1 MRAITLAALAAGY
14 VDPGEFLT
22 MPNTVYV
29 CPVACH
35 REFGER
41 LLVRD
46 PDGAWFLW
54 MGDGGMPELIRVPAR
69 LAGWIADHPHMVPVA
84 SPGEVPHMW
93 FEVSS
98 LPVTPVAPVAPVPTE
113 RAGPPPF

>member
-1 MRAITLAALAAGY
+1 MYAIAPVALAAGY

-22 MPNTVYV
+22 IPNTVYV

-54 MGDGGMPELIRVPAR
+54 MGDGGMPELIGVPAR
-69 LAGWIADHPHMVPVA
+69 LAGWIAYHPSMIPLGVPRMWFDVA
-84 SPGEVPHMW
+84 S
-93 FEVSS
+93 
-98 LPVTPVAPVAPVPTE
+98 LPVAPVAADQSE
-113 RAGPPPF
+113 HAAA